1 MSTIAWILIFV
12 GLLITHGSSR
22 GRGLSATFG
31 DLGDAFMAALDG
43 DGDALKEALSR
54 STTVDDDAQ
63 ASTNDVSHAGS
74 GGKSQTQII
83 ALGHELKARGFIVG
97 EGPPPFGPIGKHS
110 AAGYHYKRGET
121 GVVGM
126 ALDVNW
132 SPASEEP
139 RKMDELAL
147 QLRSAGWA
155 VKWRMGGHYDHLHV
169 DAGPQMNRDRTGTLA

>member
-12 GLLITHGSSR
+12 GILVTHGGSR

-54 STTVDDDAQ
+54 STTASNDADN
-63 ASTNDVSHAGS
+63 SSVSANVGS
-74 GGKSQTQII
+74 GGKTQAQLI

-110 AAGYHYKRGET
+110 AAGYHSKRGET
-121 GVVGM
+121 GIVGM

-132 SPASEEP
+132 SSASEEP
-139 RKMDELAL
+139 RKMDELAQ
-147 QLRSAGWA
+147 QLRAAGWA
-155 VKWRMGGHYDHLHV
+155 VKWKMAGHYDHLHV
-169 DAGPQMNRDRTGTLA
+169 DAGPQMSRDRTGTLA